1 MQTLS
6 TKLSSRK
13 FWLAVAAFLASIG
26 ASIKALTTDDGIVAA
41 VGIICAV
48 FSAAIY
54 AAVEAYVDGQR
65 LQSNANVTSTT
76 TTKTISATSSN
87 AKETVEK
94 LLVDVQSTQE

>member
-6 TKLSSRK
+6 SKLGSRK
-13 FWLAVAAFLASIG
+13 FWMAVAAFLASIG
-26 ASIKALTTDDGIVAA
+26 TSIGAFATNNEIVAA
-41 VGIICAV
+41 VGIVCAML
-48 FSAAIY
+48 SAAIY

-87 AKETVEK
+87 ARETVEK
-94 LLVDVQSTQE
+94 LLVDTTIVSE